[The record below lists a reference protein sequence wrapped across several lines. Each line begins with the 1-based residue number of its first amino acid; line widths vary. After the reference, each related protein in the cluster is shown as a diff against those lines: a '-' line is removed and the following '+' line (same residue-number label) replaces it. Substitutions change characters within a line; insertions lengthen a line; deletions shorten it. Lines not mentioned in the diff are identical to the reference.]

1 MLPQNVI
8 ILYMYNDPK
17 NIRLIVADI
26 DDTMIPAGSL
36 RISDRLREDLQKA
49 ESKGIH
55 VMVNSGRHYTFMQP
69 TLFED
74 LPMELIGTINGAC
87 LVARDGTVI
96 ESHQMSETAMN
107 QITDLCIHH
116 NIGLGFKFID
126 HVCTYANYEKFINGY
141 CHTDSEKSIV
151 INDDE
156 NRTHHLH
163 NGYPLGVFIIGEE
176 SVIEPLKQSVPGM
189 SFAWSSKDGYDIFQS
204 DLNKASAVE
213 PALKKYG
220 LSWDQ
225 VIGFGDAGNDTPFI
239 RKAGIGVAMG
249 NSKDDVRAAADIIAP
264 SSADDGVAAVLE
276 QLKIV

>member
-1 MLPQNVI
+1 
-8 ILYMYNDPK
+8 MYKGPE

-36 RISDRLREDLQKA
+36 RISDRLKKDLYKA

-87 LVARDGTVI
+87 LVRRDGTVI
-96 ESHQMSETAMN
+96 ESYQMSELQMN
-107 QITDLCIHH
+107 QITNLCIQH

-126 HVCTYANYEKFINGY
+126 HVCTYANYDKFVNGY
-141 CHTDSEKSIV
+141 CHTDREKSIV
-151 INDDE
+151 INDDI
-156 NRTHHLH
+156 NRLHHLQ

-176 SVIEPLKQSVPGM
+176 NVIEALKQSVPGM

-213 PALKKYG
+213 PALRKYG
-220 LSWDQ
+220 LTWDQ

-249 NSKDDVRAAADIIAP
+249 NSKDDVRSAADIVAP
-264 SSADDGVAAVLE
+264 PSDEDGVASVLE